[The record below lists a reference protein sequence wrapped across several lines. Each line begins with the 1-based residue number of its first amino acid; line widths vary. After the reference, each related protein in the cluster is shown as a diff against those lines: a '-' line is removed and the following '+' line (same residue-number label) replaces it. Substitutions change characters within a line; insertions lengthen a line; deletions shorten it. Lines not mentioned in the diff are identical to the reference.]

1 MCWQT
6 LQIFCKRML
15 RRVNWTKFYWAS
27 VANPRQWTVFHRHIF
42 KPVARQSIRI
52 ILIFAILA
60 LVGIGFV
67 QWFWLDRAFD
77 MKAIQFNQSVK
88 IALTS
93 TAQRL
98 LDYNHNKTKLLDPVK
113 QLSDDYFVVRV
124 DDIIDANLL
133 EIFLREEFQKSHLYI
148 DYEYGI
154 YDCASEKM
162 VYGNYISH
170 NPIPGA
176 VERTDLPIWSNQTYY
191 FGVRFPTRDSTLV
204 SQMGIWLFST
214 GVLAFVVL
222 FMIIAM
228 VMILRQRRLSEIQ
241 KDFINNMTHEFK
253 TPLSTI
259 LVSNETLRKAFEDKQ
274 QLDAR
279 TARYFGIIKA
289 EALRL
294 QKQVEAVLKMA
305 NLENIK
311 LKWELVNLGDII
323 SHCVDS
329 IEGSV
334 IERKGKIELHLP
346 SEPLLIKGDALHLSN
361 VFSNLFEN
369 SLKYNELYPEI
380 RISVQVLS
388 KGIVKISVSDNGI
401 GISREHLKKIFDKF
415 YRVPTGNIHNVKGFG
430 LGLFYVKSVIQAHKG
445 KISAESSPGQGT
457 SITIEL
463 HQHDPQESL

>member
-1 MCWQT
+1 M
-6 LQIFCKRML
+6 
-15 RRVNWTKFYWAS
+15 
-27 VANPRQWTVFHRHIF
+27 
-42 KPVARQSIRI
+42 ARQSIRI
-52 ILIFAILA
+52 ILIFAVLA
-60 LVGIGFV
+60 LIGIGFV

-88 IALTS
+88 IALTN

-170 NPIPGA
+170 NPNPDA
-176 VERTDLPIWSNQTYY
+176 PERVDLPIWSNQTYY

-214 GVLAFVVL
+214 GVLAFVVV

-259 LVSNETLRKAFEDKQ
+259 LVSTETLRKVFEEKN
-274 QLDAR
+274 QLDPR
-279 TARYFGIIKA
+279 TSRYFGIIKA
-289 EALRL
+289 ESLRL

-305 NLENIK
+305 NLENINLK
-311 LKWELVNLGDII
+311 LEDLEISELIN
-323 SHCVDS
+323 HCVES
-329 IEGSV
+329 IEGPV
-334 IERKGKIELHLP
+334 LERNGKIILEIPKGKIV
-346 SEPLLIKGDALHLSN
+346 IKGDSLHLGN
-361 VFSNLFEN
+361 VISNLLEN
-369 SLKYNELYPEI
+369 SLKYNDLRPEI
-380 RISVQVLS
+380 TVSVLS
-388 KGIVKISVSDNGI
+388 TSKGFVRISVSDNGI
-401 GISREHLKKIFDKF
+401 GISKEHQKKIFDKF
-415 YRVPTGNIHNVKGFG
+415 YRVPTGNVHNVKGFG
-430 LGLFYVKSVIQAHKG
+430 LGLYYVKSVVQAHKG
-445 KISAESSPGQGT
+445 IIYVESHPGQGT
-457 SITIEL
+457 RISIEL
-463 HQHDPQESL
+463 PVYSY